1 MGLEALGKDRGALSE
16 EADCSP
22 EVGAMVAVDHSLVRR
37 QEWSHSLRQASA
49 GLPNQWERSHLHP
62 SVIVALVIA
71 FQVDLWAKSR
81 SELAMGSPMVPA
93 C

>member
-16 EADCSP
+16 EADCNP
-22 EVGAMVAVDHSLVRR
+22 EVGAMVAVDHSRVRH

-49 GLPNQWERSHLHP
+49 SLPNQWARSHLHP
-62 SVIVALVIA
+62 LVIVVLVIA

-81 SELAMGSPMVPA
+81 SELAMGSPVAPA